1 MGHLS
6 VSSLVVRGA
15 DGGGVGFS
23 RVLNSSGVIAFTFE
37 IASFADVGFEVV
49 SVSVHLVRLG

>member
-6 VSSLVVRGA
+6 VASLVVRGA

-23 RVLNSSGVIAFTFE
+23 GVLNGSGVVAFTFE

-49 SVSVHLVRLG
+49 SVSVHLVGLD